1 MICTDRQTY
10 KMITG
15 QYEVFK
21 TRFVL
26 TDMHYQPKLFHANPH
41 CYCYCVVVV
50 VVGGGGYGDG
60 GVAAQEYAD
69 DDVVFL

>member
-26 TDMHYQPKLFHANPH
+26 TDLHYQPKLFQANPH
-41 CYCYCVVVV
+41 CYCYCVVIVC
-50 VVGGGGYGDG
+50 GGGGYGDG